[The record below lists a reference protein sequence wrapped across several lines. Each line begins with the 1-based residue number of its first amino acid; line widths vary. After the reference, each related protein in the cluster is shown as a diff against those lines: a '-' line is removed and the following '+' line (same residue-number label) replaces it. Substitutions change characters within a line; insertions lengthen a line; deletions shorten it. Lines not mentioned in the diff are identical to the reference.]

1 RGLMTLPTHLSL
13 FHNDLLLAE
22 LTVCKPSD
30 EMFWLA
36 CKFNTTTVFEDLK
49 AEFQP
54 DLSLP
59 DDSLEINSDSLE
71 RLALVN
77 HSDGHAFEFFTIFIT
92 EDTATVRFA

>member
-1 RGLMTLPTHLSL
+1 MTLPTHLSL
-13 FHNDLLLAE
+13 FHNDLLIAE

-36 CKFNTTTVFEDLK
+36 CKFKTTSTFDGLK

-54 DLSLP
+54 DLALP
-59 DDSLEINSDSLE
+59 DDDSLEINSNSLE
-71 RLALVN
+71 KLALVN

-92 EDTATVRFA
+92 DDTATVRFA